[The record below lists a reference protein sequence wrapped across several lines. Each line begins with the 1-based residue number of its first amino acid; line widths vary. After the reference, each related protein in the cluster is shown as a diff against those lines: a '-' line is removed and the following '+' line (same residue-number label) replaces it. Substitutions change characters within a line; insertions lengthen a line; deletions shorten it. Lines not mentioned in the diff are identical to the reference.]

1 MCCLKKDKRL
11 KIHNKFNNVVFNEY
25 SYEGFNNI
33 DEKES
38 YFHFHIFKVCIALI
52 LFYIMIYK
60 IIKYLGLIYN

>member
-38 YFHFHIFKVCIALI
+38 YFHIFKVCIALI